1 MAKEKFGFN
10 VLSKIPVVDI
20 NNIINT
26 LHYNNERM
34 QRKSKVIELIGG
46 YGTPLYSFIVDT
58 MHPNG
63 YEIHT
68 ITDKGII
75 IIQNEHTKKLIT
87 ILIARAP
94 QIKRYF
100 NNIIPIEIYKV
111 ISLAEQHQLKGY
123 NNL

>member
-20 NNIINT
+20 SNIINT
-26 LHYNNERM
+26 QHYSSERM

-63 YEIHT
+63 NEIHT

-87 ILIARAP
+87 ILIARGQ

-100 NNIIPIEIYKV
+100 NNIIPIEVFKI
-111 ISLAEQHQLKGY
+111 INLAEEHQLKGY
-123 NNL
+123 NYL